1 VHAFLTTRGSQLTQV
16 IQGLINVH
24 DSLSGS
30 RRTQAPTRIQS
41 AHPFTSMPLA
51 IDARERRVV
60 GVIVAKGIGGDEPL
74 VCHVFRVVTVI
85 TAWR

>member
-1 VHAFLTTRGSQLTQV
+1 
-16 IQGLINVH
+16 
-24 DSLSGS
+24 
-30 RRTQAPTRIQS
+30 
-41 AHPFTSMPLA
+41 MPLA